1 VTPGLRSKVVSLAEA
16 GRHIADGC
24 RLAIGGFAVYQHPMA
39 LVRELARQG
48 RRGLTV
54 VGSVNERP
62 QGGDEAR
69 GFGPAIAGE
78 TLYLLVYNRNK
89 RSLTLDVRH
98 PEGPALLRALAARAD
113 VLIENF
119 RPGVMEAMGCD
130 WPALHALNPRLIMA
144 RVSGFGQEG
153 PLAERPGLDVIGQ
166 AMGGLMHLTGP
177 ADGPPTMAGV
187 YVVDCATALYAT
199 IGILAAVERRHATG
213 QGQLVDVSLLDSAVS
228 LLSTAIPEQLALG
241 GAAGRQGNRDRYAAP
256 SNTFRT
262 RDGAWV
268 HIVAGSQALFVRLAG
283 VMGRP
288 DLLGRPDFAT
298 QEMRVRNAGA
308 VERITADW
316 AATYPADELVDL
328 LSRAAVPAARV
339 ATIAEVADNPQLRHR
354 GCITPVEHPGAG
366 PVPVVGPVIGLS
378 ESPAA
383 IRRPAPRLGE
393 HTDEVLR
400 EWLGLSLE
408 RIVTLRTGG
417 VL

>member
-1 VTPGLRSKVVSLAEA
+1 MTDPSALAGVRVLDCSRFIAGPYCGMLLGDLGADVVKV
-16 GRHIADGC
+16 
-24 RLAIGGFAVYQHPMA
+24 
-39 LVRELARQG
+39 
-48 RRGLTV
+48 
-54 VGSVNERP
+54 ERP

-78 TLYLLVYNRNK
+78 TLYVMVYNRNK
-89 RSLTLDVRH
+89 RSLTLDFRH
-98 PEGPALLRALAARAD
+98 AEGPALLRQLAARAD

-130 WPALHALNPRLIMA
+130 WPALRALNPRLIMA
-144 RVSGFGQEG
+144 RVSGFGQDG
-153 PLAERPGLDVIGQ
+153 PLAERPGLDVVGQ
-166 AMGGLMHLTGP
+166 AMGGLMHLTGAP
-177 ADGPPTMAGV
+177 DGPPTMAGA
-187 YVVDCATALYAT
+187 YVVDCTTALHAT
-199 IGILAAVERRHATG
+199 IGILAALQRRHATG
-213 QGQLVDVSLLDSAVS
+213 QGQLVDASLLDSAVS

-256 SNTFRT
+256 SNTFRA

-268 HIVAGSQALFVRLAG
+268 HIVAGSQALFVRLAE

-288 DLLGRPDFAT
+288 DLLAHPDFAT
-298 QEMRVRNAGA
+298 QEARVRHAA
-308 VERITADW
+308 AIERITAAW
-316 AATYPADELVDL
+316 AAGQDADELVER
-328 LSRAAVPAARV
+328 LSRAGVPAARV

-354 GCITPVEHPGAG
+354 GRITRVEHPSAGA
-366 PVPVVGPVIGLS
+366 VPVVGPVIGLS

-400 EWLGLSLE
+400 EWLDLPPA
-408 RIVTLRTGG
+408 RIAALRAGG